1 VPVGS
6 AYIMLIK
13 LSDDAAANIQDA
25 KRGRTAGKKAASA
38 LGVEWQRSYLLMGG
52 EYDVLIVLEA
62 PDEETMAKFALL
74 GTMSGVVSTRTM
86 RAFTEGEADQLVGS
100 LAGLTELVG

>member
-1 VPVGS
+1 V
-6 AYIMLIK
+6 ATYIMLIK
-13 LSDDAAANIQDA
+13 LSDEAAANIQDA

-38 LGVEWQRSYLLMGG
+38 LGVEWKRSYLFMGG

-74 GTMSGVVSTRTM
+74 GVMSGAVSTRTM
-86 RAFTEGEADQLVGS
+86 RAFTEAEADQLVGS
-100 LAGLTELVG
+100 LAEFTELVA